1 MSSKNSFEV
10 HGEDVHIYRTGWDSV
25 AFATY
30 REDYYEELTSVTWT
44 MSKTAKSNKVYLQNG
59 KFGSLHRYIMKKWY
73 GEEMV
78 DDMTAKGWV
87 VDHMNND
94 GLDCRISNL
103 EFLPKQ
109 INTAKGNY
117 LDVSIRELRFRIA
130 LSLHKDFSTG
140 LYQIHIGFNKPASLY
155 DAASGKFAT
164 EEFHQLAKLKF
175 LYNCD
180 YRTVINDATN
190 ILSDYELYGCVKL
203 DRLHFIDK
211 KAEYFENI
219 ILTEEEKGKSVIER
233 DGKYYFIIGNGI
245 MFYSSPVDKGW
256 VPSKNNDIIS
266 EPLSNPKT

>member
-1 MSSKNSFEV
+1 MKSKNTFEI
-10 HGEDVHIYRTGWDSV
+10 HGDDVHIYRREWGSM
-25 AFATY
+25 AFTTY

-44 MSKTAKSNKVYLQNG
+44 KTKRKNEDNAYLYNP
-59 KFGSLHRYIMKKWY
+59 KFGYLHRYIMGKWY
-73 GEEMV
+73 GEDMV
-78 DDMTAKGWV
+78 ETMTENGWV

-109 INTAKGNY
+109 INTSKGNY
-117 LDVSIRELRFRIA
+117 LDVSVRELRSRIA

-155 DAASGKFAT
+155 DATSRRYAT
-164 EEFHQLAKLKF
+164 DEFHQLAKLKF
-175 LYNCD
+175 LYDCD
-180 YRTVINDATN
+180 YRTIINDATS

-233 DGKYYFIIGNGI
+233 DGKYYFVIGNGI

-256 VPSKNNDIIS
+256 VPSKNNGVIS
-266 EPLSNPKT
+266 EPLSDPKT